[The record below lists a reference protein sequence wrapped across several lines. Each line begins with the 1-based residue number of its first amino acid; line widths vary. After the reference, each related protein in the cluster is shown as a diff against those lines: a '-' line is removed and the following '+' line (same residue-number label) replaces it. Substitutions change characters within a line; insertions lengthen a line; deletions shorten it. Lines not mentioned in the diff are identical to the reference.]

1 MLDDQRKIEGID
13 KEKMRDLLIRFP
25 LQCREAFQIAEEP
38 KISLE
43 ILSKKRKIII
53 CGMGGSAI
61 GGEILK
67 TLPRKV
73 NFSVFINRGYILPQL
88 VDKEAMVFAISY
100 SGNTE
105 ETLATYKEAK
115 KRGIS
120 LVSICSGGKLREWSK
135 RDGVPCFVIPSGMP
149 PRTALG
155 YLFIPMLKVIEEL
168 EWIEKENYEELFQVL
183 SNIKRSSAPSVPT
196 ERNRAKIISS
206 KLLGKIPLIYGVE
219 GKTDVIAHRL
229 KTQFNENSK
238 ILAFWNVFPELNHNE
253 VVGWEKEKNLNK
265 FYFLFIRDKEEG
277 ERIKKRIEITQDI
290 LKDKGVRW
298 EEIWTE
304 GESLLTRIF
313 SAIYFGDWVSFYLAL
328 LQDVD
333 PTAIKTIDLLKQKM
347 GEMKTK

>member
-13 KEKMRDLLIRFP
+13 RGKMRDLLIRFP
-25 LQCREAFQIAEEP
+25 LQCREIFQIEEEP
-38 KISLE
+38 KIFPD

-61 GGEILK
+61 GGEILEI
-67 TLPRKV
+67 LPRKI
-73 NFSVFINRGYILPQL
+73 NFSVFVNRGYTLPQL
-88 VDKEAMVFAISY
+88 VNKEAIVFTISY

-105 ETLATYKEAK
+105 ETLTAYKEAK

-135 RDGVPCFVIPSGMP
+135 RDKVPCFVIPSGMP

-155 YLFIPMLKVIEEL
+155 YLFIPMLKVTEQL
-168 EWIEKENYEELFQVL
+168 KWIEKENYKELFQVL
-183 SNIKRSSAPSVPT
+183 SNIRRNSAPSVPI

-206 KLLGKIPLIYGVE
+206 KLLGKIPLIYGIE
-219 GKTDVIAHRL
+219 GKTDVIAHRW

-238 ILAFWNVFPELNHNE
+238 VLAFWNVFPELNHNE
-253 VVGWEKEKNLNK
+253 VVGWEKERNLNK

-277 ERIKKRIEITQDI
+277 ERIKKRIEITQNI
-290 LKDKGVRW
+290 LKDKGASW
-298 EEIWTE
+298 EEIWTR

-328 LQDVD
+328 LQNVD

-347 GEMKTK
+347 GEMK